1 MDKVREC
8 FNTYNQIEDSIKEKA
23 EYLDKRLK
31 EIEEEAK
38 VFRVKISADKRI
50 ALTKVLQAIGETA
63 KNEKVREFALRSIN
77 FVSIEG
83 TEYEVYRLIDLDLD
97 KLDVGDKIRCNQR
110 FSISILGY
118 RNELHINCDKK
129 GIITEI
135 ELSTISNY
143 E

>member
-8 FNTYNQIEDSIKEKA
+8 FNAYNQIEDSMKEKA
-23 EYLDKRLK
+23 EYLDERLK

-38 VFRVKISADKRI
+38 IFRVKISADKRI
-50 ALTKVLQAIGETA
+50 ALTKVLKAIGETA
-63 KNEKVREFALRSIN
+63 KNEKVREFVLRSIN
-77 FVSIEG
+77 FTSIEG
-83 TEYEVYRLIDLDLD
+83 TEYEIYRLIDLGLD
-97 KLDVGDKIRCNQR
+97 KLDVGDKIKCNQR

-118 RNELHINCDKK
+118 RNELRINCDNK